1 MPTNIQEILGVLIVI
16 LVIWFLL
23 KMAKVAIRLIFSL
36 IAVIL
41 IVGAVYYFLLR

>member
-1 MPTNIQEILGVLIVI
+1 MPPIQQLVGVLIVI

-23 KMAKVAIRLIFSL
+23 KMAKVAIRLIFL
-36 IAVIL
+36 FIAVIL

>member
-1 MPTNIQEILGVLIVI
+1 MPPIQQLVGVLIVI

-23 KMAKVAIRLIFSL
+23 KMAKIAIRLIFL
-36 IAVIL
+36 FIAVIL

>member
-1 MPTNIQEILGVLIVI
+1 MPPIQQLVGVVILV

-23 KMAKVAIRLIFSL
+23 KMAKIAIRLIFL
-36 IAVIL
+36 FIAVIL

>member
-1 MPTNIQEILGVLIVI
+1 MPPIQQLVGVVIIV

-23 KMAKVAIRLIFSL
+23 KMAKIAVRLIFL
-36 IAVIL
+36 FITVIL

>member
-1 MPTNIQEILGVLIVI
+1 MPPIQQLVGVVIIV

-23 KMAKVAIRLIFSL
+23 KMAKIAIRLIFL
-36 IAVIL
+36 FIAVIL